1 MIDDV
6 GLTVFL
12 GAQNFFL
19 QCFFHSSLGTSG
31 SRFFLVLGLRGVL
44 SWELGGQCSL
54 VVILGLRLILGP
66 SLREGVM
73 AVDLIIIRVITTD
86 ILVIA
91 LELFDGGDVSKAIVD
106 IEDE

>member
-12 GAQNFFL
+12 GAQNFLL
-19 QCFFHSSLGTSG
+19 QCFFHSSLGANG
-31 SRFFLVLGLRGVL
+31 RCFFLLLGLRGVL
-44 SWELGGQCSL
+44 SGELGGQGSL
-54 VVILGLRLILGP
+54 MVILGLWLILGP

-73 AVDLIIIRVITTD
+73 AVDLIIIGVITTD
-86 ILVIA
+86 ILVVA
-91 LELFDGGDVSKAIVD
+91 LELFDGSDVSKAIVD

>member
-1 MIDDV
+1 MVDDV

-12 GAQNFFL
+12 GAQDFLL
-19 QCFFHSSLGTSG
+19 QCFFHSSLGADGGRLLLLLALGRVVSG
-31 SRFFLVLGLRGVL
+31 QLRGQ
-44 SWELGGQCSL
+44 GGL
-54 VVILGLRLILGP
+54 VVILRERLALGP

-73 AVDLIIIRVITTD
+73 AVDLLIIGVITTD
-86 ILVIA
+86 ILVVA